1 VTLPCQDQ
9 DIPILWR
16 TLHRYDSTRGYEIAC
31 GTLFAALGLTP
42 GESAPPVQPAPPAYN
57 APPDRFPPRLAE
69 LGYRVTFLN
78 GAEGIQID
86 IGAAQPDYWNLA
98 QLIHSTVRE
107 SLVLRLPR
115 FFGPL
120 QESLRH
126 SEGVPKRVP
135 QFPVEL
141 DALFLGL
148 DHRC

>member
-1 VTLPCQDQ
+1 
-9 DIPILWR
+9 
-16 TLHRYDSTRGYEIAC
+16 
-31 GTLFAALGLTP
+31 ALGLTP

-148 DHRC
+148 DHRCFRILPQPLQGEHDVVQLLDGGLHWLVPPLHK